1 MEGPMHEN
9 PEWEK
14 ARQALASI
22 SKASAAASGNNKNA
36 ASGPANAQVRVLV
49 HCYAARLC
57 VIHSRRNLRVCK
69 VLWFCRRD
77 AGQGS

>member
-22 SKASAAASGNNKNA
+22 SKANAAAASGNSKDATN
-36 ASGPANAQVRVLV
+36 GPANAQVKDLMLL
-49 HCYAARLC
+49 HMP
-57 VIHSRRNLRVCK
+57 IHS
-69 VLWFCRRD
+69 D
-77 AGQGS
+77 

>member
-22 SKASAAASGNNKNA
+22 SKASAAASGNNKGATN
-36 ASGPANAQVRVLV
+36 GPANTQVRGLDLSSF
-49 HCYAARLC
+49 A
-57 VIHSRRNLRVCK
+57 
-69 VLWFCRRD
+69 W
-77 AGQGS
+77 Q